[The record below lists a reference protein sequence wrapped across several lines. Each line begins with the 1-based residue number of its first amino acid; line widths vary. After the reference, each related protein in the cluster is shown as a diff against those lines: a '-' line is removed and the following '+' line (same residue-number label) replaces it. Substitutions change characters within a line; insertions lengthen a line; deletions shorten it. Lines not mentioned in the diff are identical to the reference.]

1 MTIPTIV
8 KPAPASD
15 KGVYSSVIAKRALI
29 AGVSVLAI
37 SAVTSVGSLFSSD
50 SAKTVVWESGEKA
63 SLMCS
68 FDDATNPSK
77 SVPSMSVA
85 QTQYVNGFRLVWAD
99 GVNEVFEGTGTAGE
113 MKAGEGTWSFDGS
126 AQDFTLTSATGS
138 VINCQ

>member
-37 SAVTSVGSLFSSD
+37 SAVTSVGSFFSSD
-50 SAKTVVWESGEKA
+50 SKTVTWESGEKA

-68 FDDATNPSK
+68 FVDATNPSK
-77 SVPSMSVA
+77 SVPSMSAA
-85 QTQYVNGFRLVWAD
+85 QTQYTNGFRLVWAD
-99 GVNEVFEGTGTAGE
+99 GVNEVFEGTGTDGE
-113 MKAGEGTWSFDGS
+113 MKTSEGTWSFDGS